1 MDIRIFTNVTKT
13 ILETLKNNKMTKHE
27 ATLALIR
34 TYLDDL
40 RTKLD
45 ERQYVDGDFNE
56 EECLIN
62 DIEILINSLD

>member
-1 MDIRIFTNVTKT
+1 
-13 ILETLKNNKMTKHE
+13 MTKHE